1 MNRPANC
8 HCEDFPCCG
17 CGEEP
22 SQESQHEEFEA
33 MHDFDADCCD
43 GESFDD
49 DDDDDGDGMTDVEA
63 DADALASAGMGTD
76 EDYGHY
82 GDDTP
87 MGDDFGGE

>member
-49 DDDDDGDGMTDVEA
+49 DEDPSEDGDGMTDVEA
-63 DADALASAGMGTD
+63 DADALRSCGWGTD
-76 EDYGHY
+76 EDYCH
-82 GDDTP
+82 DTP
-87 MGDDFGGE
+87 MGDDYGGE